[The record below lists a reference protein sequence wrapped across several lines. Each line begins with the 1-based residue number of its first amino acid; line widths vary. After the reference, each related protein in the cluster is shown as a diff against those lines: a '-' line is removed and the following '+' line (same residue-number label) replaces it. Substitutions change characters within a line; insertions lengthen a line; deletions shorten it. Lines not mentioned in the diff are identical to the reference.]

1 MSSSH
6 SLNHV
11 LIAIP
16 NKKTIWIPVKL
27 STNTKIVKTTVVINC
42 GATGNFID
50 HNLITLA
57 GFPLLCL
64 KQPVKAYNI
73 DGTTNSKGNI
83 EWKVDVQVQFPTHR
97 ENVKLMV
104 LSLRWKQIILGMPWL
119 QKWNSQVDWI
129 ANTLT
134 IPKSLQI
141 RDAVPLHECPPLI
154 DDFIIPQR
162 YLLRWLGLDAD

>member
-1 MSSSH
+1 M
-6 SLNHV
+6 
-11 LIAIP
+11 
-16 NKKTIWIPVKL
+16 KL
-27 STNTKIVKTTVVINC
+27 STNTKIVETTLVIDC

-50 HNLITLA
+50 HDLITLA
-57 GFPLLCL
+57 GFPLLCF

-83 EWKVDVQVQFPTHR
+83 EWKVDVQVQFPTHW

-104 LSLRWKQIILGMPWL
+104 LCLGRKQIILEMPWF
-119 QKWNSQVDWI
+119 QKWNPQVDWI
-129 ANTLT
+129 ANMLT

-154 DDFIIPQR
+154 DDSIIPQR
-162 YLLRWLGLDAD
+162 YLL